1 MTDLLIALLL
11 ASIGVELFATPQ
23 PQLSR
28 RTPFWYSAL
37 AQDGVLFIALSAQR
51 LRVSET
57 VQETEHGQND
67 DKRACVIESPI
78 EKKPLALV
86 VNKSSSVWSWHDRLE
101 DKGRIPD
108 QEETPCLGC

>member
-37 AQDGVLFIALSAQR
+37 AQDGVLFMALSAQR

-67 DKRACVIESPI
+67 DKRACVIESPTN
-78 EKKPLALV
+78 KKPLALV
-86 VNKSSSVWSWHDRLE
+86 VNKSSSAWSWHGSHRS
-101 DKGRIPD
+101 
-108 QEETPCLGC
+108 T

>member
-37 AQDGVLFIALSAQR
+37 AQDGVLFMALSAQR

-57 VQETEHGQND
+57 VQETEHGQDD

-78 EKKPLALV
+78 NKKPLALV
-86 VNKSSSVWSWHDRLE
+86 VNKSSSVWSWH
-101 DKGRIPD
+101 GSH
-108 QEETPCLGC
+108 TST